1 MTIEE
6 IFSNLRAHMLEGTMM
21 HDKMASAYSFLNL
34 RGYHKNQIHHYL
46 EEIESYRNLQDF
58 YLDLYHK
65 LIPEKKIEEKQ
76 IFSTSWYKY
85 TREDVDVNTKRSAIK
100 DLMQKWIN
108 WEKETKKLYETSYKQ
123 LFELGEMRAAAKLME
138 LINDVSEELIEANN
152 IYINLETV
160 NYDIVYIIDKQDVGD
175 DKDD

>member
-1 MTIEE
+1 MTVEE
-6 IFSNLRAHMLEGTMM
+6 IFSNLRAHMFEGTMM

-46 EEIESYRNLQDF
+46 EEVKSYRELQDF

-76 IFSTSWYKY
+76 IFSSTWYKY
-85 TREDVDVNTKRSAIK
+85 LREDVDTNTKRSSVK

-108 WEKETKKLYETSYKQ
+108 WERETKTLYETSYKQ
-123 LFELGEMRAAAKLME
+123 LIELGEIRAAAKL
-138 LINDVSEELIEANN
+138 LDLVKDVSDELIEASNL
-152 IYINLETV
+152 YINLETV
-160 NYDIVYIIDKQDVGD
+160 NYDIVYIIEQQDEED
-175 DKDD
+175 EE